1 MATSTVCP
9 KCGQGL
15 PVNAPEGL
23 CSKCLF
29 ASLMGGRSAEAG
41 PEGDANHPSPARF
54 GDYELL
60 GEIARGGMGM
70 VFKARHRTLNRIVA
84 LKVMAAAELA
94 SPDFIKRFRTEAEAA
109 ASLDHPHIVPIYE
122 VGEQEGRPYFSM
134 RLVEGGSLD
143 KRQLPLSPTA
153 AAKLVAAI
161 ARAVHYAHQRGILH
175 RDIKPG
181 NILLDADGEPQ
192 LTDFGLA
199 KLLEKGST
207 ITRTI
212 AVMGTPAF
220 MSPEQA
226 AGRTKNLTTAA
237 DVYGLGAV
245 LYEVLTGQP
254 PFAGG
259 TTMETVRKVLDEE
272 PTRPSAMNFAVDRDL
287 DTVCLKCLE
296 KNPQRRYGSAEA
308 LADDLERWLRHEP
321 IVARPV
327 GTWERGR
334 KWVKRNPATAGLIAT
349 AALALVAIT
358 VVSMAM
364 SWRIEAGRRQL
375 EKQSEEQREQLV
387 RLHVASGTR
396 LVKEHD
402 WFAALLY
409 FVEALRLDDE
419 GRMAR
424 VREGRHPSAPA
435 NEPSVPQ
442 RGRVDAHR
450 FRIAATLRQAPQLV
464 HLWFHDGPVHHA
476 EFSPSGQWIVTASAD
491 GTACVRDAETGQL
504 AAAPLRHG
512 AAVEKAIFSPDGTRV
527 ATLSQDNSARVWEVA
542 TGIPVT
548 DPMVVSG
555 ENRFIRFSA
564 DGARLVLP
572 GGTAAQIW
580 DAATGQSIGLPLPRK
595 RTPSSAI
602 FSPDGRSVAVAG
614 LDQVQLFDAETGR
627 TNSPPFTMRLGAH
640 NVCFSRDGQRL
651 AIAGGLWQAQ
661 VWDVT
666 SATPITPILQHHD
679 EVDEC
684 RFSPDERWIVTA
696 SYDNTAR
703 VWDAN
708 TGEPVSP
715 PLRHQGRVRTARFS
729 PDGRWVATASFDG
742 TARVWDAGT
751 GQLVMPVIRH
761 AKAVLAAEFS
771 PSGRHLLTASWDGTV
786 RMWRLVTNQS
796 ARLVLRHQDAV
807 NRAYF
812 SADGRRIVTA
822 GLDHSAR
829 VWDAATGQ
837 PVGQVLPHQNMVV
850 DARFSPDGQKVA
862 TACRDGSAR
871 LWDYSS
877 GTRLFPMRHKSVVFH
892 VGFSADGQRLVTASQ
907 DNTARVWD
915 ARTGNAVTPPLEHRR
930 AVEWA
935 EFSPDGRWVLT
946 ASADGTA
953 QIWDATTGRAVN
965 APLRHNGGVAR
976 AHFSPDGTRIVTSCT
991 AGWLAERGAQIWD
1004 ATTGE
1009 AAMLPLMHEGGVVRL
1024 AFSPDG
1030 RLVATGGDD
1039 NTARIWNARTGAA
1052 VTPSLRHEG
1061 LLFAVAFSPDSGRL
1075 LTASS
1080 DFTARVWDAATGEA
1094 LTPPL
1099 RHEGRV
1105 VHGVFSPDGREVVTS
1120 SSDAT
1125 ARVWEVS
1132 REERPVQELVAL
1144 AELLS
1149 THRLDATTEL
1159 APVARTRLSND
1170 WNIVH
1175 ARRP

>member
-1 MATSTVCP
+1 LAEKS
-9 KCGQGL
+9 
-15 PVNAPEGL
+15 PEGL

-29 ASLMGGRSAEAG
+29 AALLEPGSEPPVR
-41 PEGDANHPSPARF
+41 GDLKSF
-54 GDYELL
+54 GAYEII
-60 GEIARGGMGM
+60 EVIARGGMG
-70 VFKARHRTLNRIVA
+70 VVYKARHRELNRIVA

-94 SPDFIKRFRTEAEAA
+94 SPDFVERFRTEAEAA
-109 ASLDHPHIVPIYE
+109 ASLDHPNIVPIYE
-122 VGEQEGRPYFSM
+122 VGEDVGRPYFSM
-134 RLVEGGSLD
+134 KLVEGGTLAGRIAGRPSAMAN
-143 KRQLPLSPTA
+143 RE
-153 AAKLVAAI
+153 AAKLLATL

-181 NILLDADGEPQ
+181 NILLDTKGEPH

-199 KLLEKGST
+199 KLIEKDSV
-207 ITRTI
+207 ITRTV
-212 AVMGTPAF
+212 AVLGTPAF

-226 AGRTKNLTTAA
+226 AGRMREITTAA

-245 LYEVLTGQP
+245 FYELLTGHP

-259 TTMETVRKVLDEE
+259 TTMETVRKVMDEE
-272 PTRPSAMNFAVDRDL
+272 PVRPSAMTPAVDRDL

-296 KNPQRRYGSAEA
+296 KDPQRRYGSAEA

-327 GTWERGR
+327 GAWERAG
-334 KWVKRNPATAGLIAT
+334 KWVRRNPATAGLIAT

-364 SWRIEAGRRQL
+364 GWRIKAGRRQL
-375 EKQSEEQREQLV
+375 EKLSEEQREQLV

-396 LVKEHD
+396 LVKEQD

-409 FVEALRLDDE
+409 FVEALRLDKEANE
-419 GRMAR
+419 GAKRSEAP
-424 VREGRHPSAPA
+424 GRSNASAP
-435 NEPSVPQ
+435 ED
-442 RGRVDAHR
+442 GRTPAIDAHR

-476 EFSPSGQWIVTASAD
+476 EFSPSGAWVVTASAD
-491 GTACVRDAETGQL
+491 GTACVRDAETGRL
-504 AAAPLRHG
+504 LAAPLRHG
-512 AAVEKAIFSPDGTRV
+512 AAVEKATFSPDGARV
-527 ATLSQDNSARVWEVA
+527 ATLSRDNTARVWDAA
-542 TGIPVT
+542 TGAPVT
-548 DPMVVSG
+548 GAMVVSG

-572 GGTAAQIW
+572 GGTAAQTW
-580 DAATGQSIGLPLPRK
+580 DAATGQPIGPPLQRK
-595 RTPSSAI
+595 RTPFSAT
-602 FSPDGRSVAVAG
+602 FSPDGRTVAIAS
-614 LDQVQLFDAETGR
+614 LDQAQLFDTETGR
-627 TNSPPFTMRLGAH
+627 TNSPPFTMRLGARH
-640 NVCFSRDGQRL
+640 MCFSRDGRRL

-661 VWDVT
+661 VWDVA
-666 SATPITPILQHHD
+666 SVAPITPILQHQD

-684 RFSPDERWIVTA
+684 RFSPDEQWVVTA

-742 TARVWDAGT
+742 TARVWDAAT
-751 GQLVMPVIRH
+751 GQLAVPVIRH

-771 PSGRHLLTASWDGTV
+771 PDGRHLLTASWDGTV
-786 RMWRLVTNQS
+786 RVWRLVTNHS
-796 ARLVLRHQDAV
+796 ARLVLRHKDAV

-829 VWDAATGQ
+829 VWDAVTGQ
-837 PVGQVLPHQNMVV
+837 PVGQAMPHQNMVV
-850 DARFSPDGQKVA
+850 DARFSPDGRKVA

-877 GTRLFPMRHKSVVFH
+877 GTRLFPMRHKSVVLH
-892 VGFSADGQRLVTASQ
+892 VGFSPDGQRLVTASQ
-907 DNTARVWD
+907 DHTARVWD
-915 ARTGNAVTPPLEHRR
+915 ARTGNAVTPPLQHRG

-935 EFSPDGRWVLT
+935 EFSPDGRQVLT
-946 ASADGTA
+946 ASADRTA
-953 QIWDATTGRAVN
+953 QLWDATTGRAVN
-965 APLRHNGGVAR
+965 APLRHNGSVAR
-976 AHFSPDGTRIVTSCT
+976 AHFSPDGGRIVTSCS
-991 AGWLAERGAQIWD
+991 AGWLAERGAHIWD
-1004 ATTGE
+1004 SQTGRPATP
-1009 AAMLPLMHEGGVVRL
+1009 PLMHEGGVARL

-1030 RLVATGGDD
+1030 HLVATGGDD
-1039 NTARIWNARTGAA
+1039 NTARIWNARTGAP

-1061 LLFAVAFSPDSGRL
+1061 LVFAVAFSPDSRRL
-1075 LTASS
+1075 LTASA

-1105 VHGVFSPDGREVVTS
+1105 VHGVFSPDGRHVATC

-1125 ARVWEVS
+1125 ARVWLVA

-1144 AELLS
+1144 AELFS
-1149 THRLDATTEL
+1149 MHRLDATTDL
-1159 APVARTRLSND
+1159 APVDRTSLSNA

-1175 ARRP
+1175 GSRP